1 MIRSAIFKIV
11 FYLGLITICLIFLPS
26 LILPKKVASY
36 GGKLT
41 GHWAFICL
49 KLIMSV
55 NVIIEGKENLQINKK
70 FFIACTH
77 QSAFETF
84 YLQTILILLFL
95 ISKKKYLPTGDC
107 ESTQY
112 FRGTIQSKISI

>member
-84 YLQTILILLFL
+84 YLQTIFNSPFLFSKKNLL
-95 ISKKKYLPTGDC
+95 ISQYLVG
-107 ESTQY
+107 
-112 FRGTIQSKISI
+112 I